1 MRNFANFPQ
10 STWKC
15 QNWKFHWILLSKV
28 ESAWTKNLQRSYLKR
43 NWLDI
48 WKLIWEMW
56 QILTEALESLKKF
69 HFNGF
74 LLAKYILFELKKYRG
89 VMFYDTVEWC
99 KIWRKTDLW
108 FGKWQEFGIFSLEYS
123 KVILMGSFY
132 PK

>member
-1 MRNFANFPQ
+1 
-10 STWKC
+10 
-15 QNWKFHWILLSKV
+15 
-28 ESAWTKNLQRSYLKR
+28 
-43 NWLDI
+43 
-48 WKLIWEMW
+48 MW

-89 VMFYDTVEWC
+89 VMFYDTEEWC